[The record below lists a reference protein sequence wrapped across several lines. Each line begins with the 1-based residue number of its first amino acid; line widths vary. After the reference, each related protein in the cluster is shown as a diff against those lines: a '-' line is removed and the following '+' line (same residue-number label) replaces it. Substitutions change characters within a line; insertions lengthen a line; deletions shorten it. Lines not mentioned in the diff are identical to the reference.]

1 MTGKTRRKPLFPK
14 GVSICWKLG
23 SYLFALLA
31 ILLVILFGSQV
42 LLSDLFFEH
51 IQKQE
56 MQRMGNELAQSIEQ
70 PNLELLAY
78 DAAVDSAASVIIYRM
93 EKNASE
99 ATQIVKVDLLGDT
112 EVFFRADLVNEY
124 YRKAVRNNGSY
135 IGKFTM
141 GGYEVEEDFW
151 DLFYPNSY
159 IKKDDL
165 RLIYID
171 LVIGVDGAHYVMLIS
186 SALLPMQSMARTWEV
201 QFVIISILMLVAVSV
216 MVYLLY
222 RKISKPL
229 IQMNEAA
236 KQLALGKYDV
246 EFSGQGYRETRELA
260 NTLNYAS
267 NELSKLDRLQK
278 ELIANI
284 SHDLRTPLTMI
295 RGYGEVMRDL
305 PGENTPENMQIV
317 IDETS
322 RLSELVDDLLDLSR
336 IQSGTRKAE
345 MSVFSITSLLS
356 EVMERYDAFTHHKG
370 YRIDFHCNQ
379 DVLIYAD
386 RSMVLQV
393 LYNLINNAI
402 NYTGSDLLVVVHQ
415 AVSDGRVRISVTDT
429 GEGIAPEQMPLIW
442 DRYYKEDKVHRRA
455 LIGTGLGL
463 SIVKEILELHGFAYG
478 VNSTVGKG
486 STFWFEFDEY
496 TEQPSRALHEQT
508 DI

>member
-1 MTGKTRRKPLFPK
+1 MTSKARRKPLFPK

-23 SYLFALLA
+23 IYLFALLA
-31 ILLVILFGSQV
+31 ILLIILFGSQI
-42 LLSDLFFEH
+42 LLSDFFFEH

-56 MQRMGNELAQSIEQ
+56 MQRMGNALAQNIEQ

-78 DAAVDSAASVIIYRM
+78 DAAVDSAASVVVYKI
-93 EKNASE
+93 KTNASE
-99 ATQIVKVDLLGDT
+99 AEQVVKVDLLGDT
-112 EVFFRADLVNEY
+112 EVFFRNDLIKQY

-135 IGKFTM
+135 VGKFTM
-141 GGYEVEEDFW
+141 GGYEVKENFW
-151 DLFYPNSY
+151 DLFRPQNY

-165 RLIYID
+165 RLIYIN
-171 LVIGVDGAHYVMLIS
+171 LVIGSDGAHYVILIS

-201 QFVIISILMLVAVSV
+201 QFVLLSVLMLLAVSL

-295 RGYGEVMRDL
+295 RGYSEVMRDL

-345 MSVFSITSLLS
+345 MSPFSITSLLS
-356 EVMERYDAFTHHKG
+356 EVMGRYDAFTHHKG
-370 YRIDFHCNQ
+370 YHIDFCCSQ
-379 DVLIYAD
+379 DAWIYAD
-386 RSMVLQV
+386 RSMILQV

-402 NYTGSDLLVVVHQ
+402 NYTGEDLLVVVNQ
-415 AVSDGRVRISVTDT
+415 TVSDGIVRISVTDS
-429 GEGIAPEQMPLIW
+429 GEGIDPEQMPLIW
-442 DRYYKEDKVHRRA
+442 DRYYKEDKAHRRA

-478 VNSTVGKG
+478 VNSTIGKG
-486 STFWFEFDEY
+486 STFWFEFEEY
-496 TEQPSRALHEQT
+496 PENTTALHEKT
-508 DI
+508 DA